1 MGPRYEPRIVWMD
14 SPLPSCTDARYRQT
28 DVSAPEKMGTVARSA
43 VRSTTKE
50 REPGGGVKGVEIMG
64 AVVEAGGM
72 SPHAFRVSVPAPNPI
87 NLRNS
92 LRVILLMGKFS

>member
-1 MGPRYEPRIVWMD
+1 M
-14 SPLPSCTDARYRQT
+14 

-50 REPGGGVKGVEIMG
+50 REPGGGVKGVE
-64 AVVEAGGM
+64 AGGM

-87 NLRNS
+87 NLMKS
-92 LRVILLMGKFS
+92 LRVILLIVKFSFHFAMLPV